1 MAHPGRSVQC
11 EIVVRMIELPDHS
24 WGRIELRH
32 LAALDAVAETGS
44 FRAAA
49 RLLGYSQSAVSEQV
63 AALEGLTGQR
73 LVERSRG
80 RGAITV
86 LPAGHVLLT
95 HAQSIADRLT
105 AARSDLEDLR
115 ANRPRVR
122 LGVFQSAAVSLLP
135 GLLAKLEQAP
145 GRLLLEIVE
154 RPDDEALLALL
165 RHGEIDVTFVVLPLT
180 RGPFAHRELI
190 SDPYRLLVPAGSP
203 LAERAQVLIE
213 ELRPLPFID
222 YRDLRLAHH
231 TVRKL
236 PPGRRPRLVARSDD
250 NTVIHALVAAGV
262 GVAILPGLG
271 IDRNNPRVRAV
282 PLDPPLPDRRL
293 ALAWHRDRTIPWLDQ
308 VLDLAQRTAA
318 EVAAALA
325 G

>member
-1 MAHPGRSVQC
+1 M
-11 EIVVRMIELPDHS
+11 VRMIELPDHS

-32 LAALDAVAETGS
+32 LVALDAVAETGS

-63 AALEGLTGQR
+63 AALEALVGQT

-80 RGAITV
+80 RRAVTV
-86 LPAGHVLLT
+86 LPSGHALLA

-115 ANRPRVR
+115 ANRPRLR

-135 GLLAKLEQAP
+135 GLLRRLERAP
-145 GRLLLEIVE
+145 GRLALEIVE
-154 RPDDEALLALL
+154 RPDDEALLSLV
-165 RHGEIDVTFVVLPLT
+165 RHGEIDVSFVVLPLT
-180 RGPFAHRELI
+180 RGPFDHRELI
-190 SDPYRLLVPAGSP
+190 GDPYRLLVPAGSP
-203 LAERAQVLIE
+203 LAERARVPVE
-213 ELRPLPFID
+213 ELRSHPFID

-236 PPGRRPRLVARSDD
+236 PAGQRPRVVARSDD

-262 GVAILPGLG
+262 GLAILPRLG
-271 IDRNNPRVRAV
+271 IDRNNPHVRSV
-282 PLDPPLPDRRL
+282 PIDPPPPDRTL
-293 ALAWHRDRTIPWLDQ
+293 ALAWHRDRTIPPLDQ
-308 VLDLAQRTAA
+308 VLSLAGDAAA
-318 EVAAALA
+318 EVSAAL
-325 G
+325 GG